1 MVCSICGDEKA
12 DYYFSKHQSLCKTCN
27 SETPNMSRI
36 YNVIWEFLMLSAL
49 ETVPASTRK
58 EFYDDYKTSRYTID
72 QYIKQTTEEDAEVK
86 AIKDEQK
93 E

>member
-27 SETPNMSRI
+27 SETPNKLGFSQFVLTYFGPNAI
-36 YNVIWEFLMLSAL
+36 

-72 QYIKQTTEEDAEVK
+72 QYIKQTTEEV
-86 AIKDEQK
+86 
-93 E
+93 